1 MFKETLICVS
11 IIILILLGNMITN
24 KYTIK
29 SIESLSNK
37 LEEVKISINEN
48 KEKEDTQKNIE
59 EMLSDFNSRH
69 DKLAIYIEHA
79 EIEKV
84 ELELESM
91 QSYFE
96 EDDIKKTI
104 TQIDKSVFLLKH
116 LEDKYA
122 FNLQNVF

>member
-91 QSYFE
+91 QSYFKE
-96 EDDIKKTI
+96 EDNKKTI

-122 FNLQNVF
+122 FNLPNIF

>member
-91 QSYFE
+91 QSYFKE
-96 EDDIKKTI
+96 EDNKKTI
-104 TQIDKSVFLLKH
+104 TQIDKSIFLLKH

-122 FNLQNVF
+122 FNLPNIF

>member
-37 LEEVKISINEN
+37 LEEVKTSINEN

-96 EDDIKKTI
+96 EEDNKKTI
-104 TQIDKSVFLLKH
+104 NQIDKSVFLLKH

-122 FNLQNVF
+122 FNLPNIF

>member
-37 LEEVKISINEN
+37 LEEVKTSINEN

-84 ELELESM
+84 EIELESM

-122 FNLQNVF
+122 FNLPNIF